1 MVRNI
6 IGNYIAVSI
15 TFLKNFFP
23 PAFEIEKERE
33 RERERCP
40 MGFRNR
46 RAPSRPPMGDV
57 IGSEHGHE
65 PILDSQKY
73 KNQLEP
79 HEFF

>member
-1 MVRNI
+1 
-6 IGNYIAVSI
+6 
-15 TFLKNFFP
+15 
-23 PAFEIEKERE
+23 
-33 RERERCP
+33 